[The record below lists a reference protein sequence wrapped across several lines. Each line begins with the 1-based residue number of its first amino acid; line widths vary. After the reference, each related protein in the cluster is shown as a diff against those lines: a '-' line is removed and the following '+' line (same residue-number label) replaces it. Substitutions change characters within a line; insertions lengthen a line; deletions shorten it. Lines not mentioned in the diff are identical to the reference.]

1 MSLLYTRAILFY
13 LYSSASHLFDEETK
27 KPNSSKEHTKRSTNS
42 RNKINSFANKIN
54 NLAKHKL
61 CPLFTLNDCFISV
74 LFTFNILTTLS
85 KMFVFNP
92 FQLFGVYV
100 CLPVSCPLNPSNY
113 V

>member
-1 MSLLYTRAILFY
+1 MLNVTVIQMGYIKIFLHLISLMKKL
-13 LYSSASHLFDEETK
+13 K
-27 KPNSSKEHTKRSTNS
+27 KPNSSKEHTKQSTNS
-42 RNKINSFANKIN
+42 RNKINSFANEIS

-74 LFTFNILTTLS
+74 LFTFDILTTLS

-92 FQLFGVYV
+92 FQLFWVYV